1 MADFRLDSEK
11 LAEFCIEIFEKLGI
25 SEAEARTVADNLIEA
40 QLRGVQSH
48 GIAKVIN
55 YADYIEKGTF
65 NTKPDIKV
73 LRESPS
79 TIAIDGDHGMG
90 AVLGKFAMEK
100 CIEKAKISGIASAT
114 VSKGSHFGMAGFY
127 AMMALKEN
135 MIGIALCNS
144 GNVMTI
150 YGGTSRALGTNP
162 ISIAV
167 PANEKYPVV
176 FDAATSEAAFNK
188 IRIANTEGRDIP
200 AGWAIDKNGQA
211 TVSAKK
217 ALEGAVIP
225 FGGYK
230 GSGLAVMV
238 NILTTVLSG
247 AFLDAHGEES
257 KKGETS
263 KSVGFYFSAIDIEK
277 FQDVDIFKTSI
288 DLMVDELKAS
298 DRNEDVEN
306 IFMPGELEYLRKEEN
321 LRLGVEVGGGVLDD
335 LKWLQKKYA
344 SNHRIEDCIIR
355 AKTASC
361 GQNILSSTVDI

>member
-1 MADFRLDSEK
+1 MGNFRLDNEK
-11 LAEFCIEIFEKLGI
+11 LKEFCTEIFEKVGI
-25 SEAEARTVADNLIEA
+25 SEVEARTVSDNLIEA

-48 GIAKVIN
+48 GIAKVVD
-55 YADYIEKGTF
+55 YADYIEKGKF
-65 NTKPDIKV
+65 NAKPDIQILK
-73 LRESPS
+73 ESIS
-79 TIAIDGDHGMG
+79 TISIDGDHGMG

-127 AMMALKEN
+127 SMMALEKN

-150 YGGTSRALGTNP
+150 YGGTSRVLGTNP

-167 PANEKYPVV
+167 PANEKYPIV

-188 IRIANTEGRDIP
+188 IRLANTEGRDIP
-200 AGWAIDKNGQA
+200 EGWAIDKNGKD
-211 TVSAKK
+211 TVNARE

-238 NILTTVLSG
+238 NILTCVLSG
-247 AFLDAHGEES
+247 AFLDAHGEET

-277 FQDVDIFKTSI
+277 FQDVDIFKKSI
-288 DLMVDELKAS
+288 DLMVGELKAS
-298 DRNEDVEN
+298 NRNEDVEN
-306 IFMPGELEYLRKEEN
+306 IFMPGEIEYLRKEEN
-321 LRLGVEVGGGVLDD
+321 LRFGVEIGGGVLDG
-335 LKWLQKKYA
+335 LKQLQKKY
-344 SNHRIEDCIIR
+344 SLKNRIEDCIIR
-355 AKTASC
+355 VKTPTY
-361 GQNILSSTVDI
+361 G

>member
-1 MADFRLDSEK
+1 MENFRLGNAK
-11 LAEFCIEIFEKLGI
+11 LKKFCIEIFEKLGI
-25 SEAEARTVADNLIEA
+25 SEVEARTISDNLVEA

-55 YADYIEKGTF
+55 YADYIEKEIF
-65 NTKPDIKV
+65 NIKPNIKI
-73 LRESPS
+73 LKESNS
-79 TIAIDGDHGMG
+79 TIAINGDHGMG

-114 VSKGSHFGMAGFY
+114 VSKGSHFGIAGFY
-127 AMMALKEN
+127 SMMALKKD

-150 YGGTSRALGTNP
+150 YGGTSRVLGTNP

-167 PANEKYPVV
+167 PANEKYPIV

-188 IRIANTEGRDIP
+188 IRIANIEGRDIP
-200 AGWAIDKNGQA
+200 KGWAIDKNGKA
-211 TVSAKK
+211 TVNAKE

-238 NILTTVLSG
+238 NILTCVLSG
-247 AFLDAHGEES
+247 AFLDAHGEET
-257 KKGETS
+257 KKGEAS
-263 KSVGFYFSAIDIEK
+263 KGVGFYFSAIDIEK
-277 FQDVDIFKTSI
+277 FQDVNIFKKSI
-288 DLMVDELKAS
+288 DLMIGELKAS
-298 DRNEDVEN
+298 NRNQDVKN

-321 LRLGVEVGGGVLDD
+321 LRLGVEIGSGVLDG
-335 LKWLQKKYA
+335 LKQLQKKY
-344 SNHRIEDCIIR
+344 SLKNRIEDCIIN
-355 AKTASC
+355 K
-361 GQNILSSTVDI
+361 

>member
-1 MADFRLDSEK
+1 MADCRLDSEK
-11 LAEFCIEIFEKLGI
+11 LAEFCIEIFGKLGI
-25 SEAEARTVADNLIEA
+25 SDVEARTIADNLIEA
-40 QLRGVQSH
+40 QLRGIQSH

-55 YADYIEKGTF
+55 YADYIEKGIF
-65 NTKPDIKV
+65 NTKPDIKI
-73 LRESPS
+73 LRESHA

-114 VSKGSHFGMAGFY
+114 VSKGSHFGIAGFY
-127 AMMALKEN
+127 SMLALKEN

-150 YGGTSRALGTNP
+150 YGGTSRVLGTNP

-167 PANEKYPVV
+167 PANEKYPIV

-188 IRIANTEGRDIP
+188 IRIADIEGRDIP
-200 AGWAIDKNGQA
+200 KGWAIDKNGEA
-211 TVSAKK
+211 TVNAKE
-217 ALEGAVIP
+217 ALSGAVIP

-247 AFLDAHGEES
+247 AFLDAHGDET

-277 FQDVDIFKTSI
+277 FQDVAIFKASI

-298 DRNEDVEN
+298 GRNEDVEN
-306 IFMPGELEYLRKEEN
+306 IFMLGELEYLRKEEN
-321 LRLGVEVGGGVLDD
+321 LRFGVEIGGGVLDN
-335 LKWLQKKYA
+335 LKKLQKKYA
-344 SNHRIEDCIIR
+344 LKNRIEDCIIR
-355 AKTASC
+355 VDTPTC
-361 GQNILSSTVDI
+361 G